1 MQKQETNSL
10 PKSLAEA
17 KSIGH
22 NLYFTG
28 VACKH
33 GHVSYRYAKDR
44 ACSDCVKTKVKKL
57 STVGG
62 GNARRWAN
70 KTPEQLAKIYAR
82 RKNYY
87 YRMHKARLEEKKRSY
102 VKILATNE
110 GKEKAKE
117 TNKKWKQENLGKV
130 NADTAKRRNAKMQR
144 TPAWLT
150 QDDYW
155 MIEQAYELSALRTKM
170 FGFTW
175 HVDHVL
181 PLQGKYVSGLHVPTN
196 LQVIPW
202 RDNVSKGN
210 KHLPA

>member
-1 MQKQETNSL
+1 VT
-10 PKSLAEA
+10 
-17 KSIGH
+17 SIERRRE
-22 NLYFTG
+22 LER
-28 VACKH
+28 V
-33 GHVSYRYAKDR
+33 RYHADPE
-44 ACSDCVKTKVKKL
+44 KTKARVKAKYFQ
-57 STVGG
+57 
-62 GNARRWAN
+62 NAEKIKAKRRA
-70 KTPEQLAKIYAR
+70 IYAANR
-82 RKNYY
+82 D
-87 YRMHKARLEEKKRSY
+87 
-102 VKILATNE
+102 
-110 GKEKAKE
+110 KEKAVAKIRSAEWRVNNPNHESVKE
-117 TNKKWKQENLGKV
+117 AKKKWKQENLGKV